1 MGEIKVCFKEKLPN
15 NQTKVTGK
23 IEEPAKVVKVLTM
36 LATPC
41 VKNVEVNSSEAKIT
55 GELYLT
61 GTACLEDNSVV
72 ETNSSQPFTISVESA
87 KIGQDSKLEV
97 YCNKIDNVSTT
108 VNNGEISISTIVN
121 CDVYVLNCTIYNCAQ
136 AEEGI
141 FVQETE
147 IETNYI
153 KEQGKHNFAPSIDVE
168 NGNIVLKSYNG
179 IIKNVVA
186 SEEYFTISGEVV
198 ANVMYN
204 DNGNIKNSIKNFNF
218 SEEVSCAGINKED
231 VVHINIYP
239 CLVPTVVAGE
249 DKTTLELPFV
259 ADYIVGSKCKAECV
273 ADAYSLQ
280 NEINLTTQSI
290 EQTQLLPNKYI
301 EETIMSNFVVP
312 EDITPVDRIMAVT
325 GESINVINSYI
336 KNEEGNIEGIATV
349 NVVYKGEDENGEV
362 INSVVVDI
370 PFNVSFQATDM
381 LDDVDIACCVI
392 FGDISSKVR
401 KGQIELVVQ
410 IKINCNLSR
419 NYINAVV
426 TEISRGEVKIP
437 RDCALEI
444 YVVKPNETL
453 WDVGKNLNISTEDL
467 INQNTDVAL
476 PLMGGEKLVVY
487 RGYSS

>member
-61 GTACLEDNSVV
+61 GTACLENNSVV

-108 VNNGEISISTIVN
+108 VNNGEISISTVVN

-179 IIKNVVA
+179 IVKNVVA

-218 SEEVSCAGINKED
+218 SEEVSCAGIKMLCTS
-231 VVHINIYP
+231 IYI
-239 CLVPTVVAGE
+239 LV
-249 DKTTLELPFV
+249 
-259 ADYIVGSKCKAECV
+259 
-273 ADAYSLQ
+273 
-280 NEINLTTQSI
+280 
-290 EQTQLLPNKYI
+290 
-301 EETIMSNFVVP
+301 
-312 EDITPVDRIMAVT
+312 
-325 GESINVINSYI
+325 
-336 KNEEGNIEGIATV
+336 
-349 NVVYKGEDENGEV
+349 
-362 INSVVVDI
+362 
-370 PFNVSFQATDM
+370 
-381 LDDVDIACCVI
+381 
-392 FGDISSKVR
+392 
-401 KGQIELVVQ
+401 
-410 IKINCNLSR
+410 
-419 NYINAVV
+419 
-426 TEISRGEVKIP
+426 
-437 RDCALEI
+437 
-444 YVVKPNETL
+444 
-453 WDVGKNLNISTEDL
+453 
-467 INQNTDVAL
+467 
-476 PLMGGEKLVVY
+476 
-487 RGYSS
+487 